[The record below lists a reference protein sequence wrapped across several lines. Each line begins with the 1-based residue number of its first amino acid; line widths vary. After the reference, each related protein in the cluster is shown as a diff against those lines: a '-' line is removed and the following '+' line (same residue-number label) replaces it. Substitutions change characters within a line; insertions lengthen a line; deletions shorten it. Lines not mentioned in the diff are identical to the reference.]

1 MTPAPPAPPSPPD
14 STEPRTPS
22 RRRPSSGID
31 VATIRRAVEAL
42 RAGRLVVFP
51 TETVYGLGADALNEQ
66 AVQRVFDL
74 KGRPR
79 NNPMIVHV
87 ADEAMAKRVAD
98 EWPARASVLAAR
110 FWPGPLTLVLEK
122 SGAVPDLVT
131 AGHRTV
137 GVRCPDHPVALALL
151 RAFGGPI
158 VGPSANPSGR
168 VSPTRAEHVRG
179 VFAGEEPMILDGG
192 PCRSGIESTVLSLV
206 HDPPRILRPG
216 AVSREEIGG
225 DAQLA
230 SPGMEAGEESG
241 MLAPGRL
248 ASHYAPVAPVVLFD
262 PGDWD
267 RVIGQAPVRTVVITH
282 NPARIAERGL
292 QFVRLPEGAASYAAH
307 LYEALREADA
317 LEPELILIER
327 PEGQGGLWTAI
338 QDRLARAA
346 GRRE

>member
-1 MTPAPPAPPSPPD
+1 MPPPTPTPPAPPTSPNSPL
-14 STEPRTPS
+14 PRSS
-22 RRRPSSGID
+22 RSGVD
-31 VATIRRAVEAL
+31 VATIKRAVEAL
-42 RAGRLVVFP
+42 RAGELVVFP
-51 TETVYGLGADALNEQ
+51 TETVYGLGADALNER
-66 AVQRVFDL
+66 AVERVFQL

-87 ADEAMAKRVAD
+87 SDEAMARRVVAA
-98 EWPARASVLAAR
+98 WPARASVLAAR

-122 SGAVPDLVT
+122 SDAVPDTVT

-158 VGPSANPSGR
+158 VGPSANASGR
-168 VSPTRAEHVRG
+168 VSPTRADHVRG
-179 VFAGEEPMILDGG
+179 AFPGMEPMILDGG
-192 PCRSGIESTVLSLV
+192 VCRAGIESTVLSLV

-225 DAQLA
+225 DVQLA
-230 SPGMEAGEESG
+230 SPGLEAGEEAGLLS
-241 MLAPGRL
+241 PGRL
-248 ASHYAPVAPVVLFD
+248 ASHYAPVAQVVLYG
-262 PGDWD
+262 GDEWD
-267 RVIGQAPVRTVVITH
+267 QAVANAPVRTVVLTH
-282 NPARIAERGL
+282 NPARIAERGF
-292 QFVRLPEGAASYAAH
+292 QFVRMPEGAASYAAM

-327 PEGQGGLWTAI
+327 PEGHGGLWTAI
-338 QDRLARAA
+338 HDRLSRAA